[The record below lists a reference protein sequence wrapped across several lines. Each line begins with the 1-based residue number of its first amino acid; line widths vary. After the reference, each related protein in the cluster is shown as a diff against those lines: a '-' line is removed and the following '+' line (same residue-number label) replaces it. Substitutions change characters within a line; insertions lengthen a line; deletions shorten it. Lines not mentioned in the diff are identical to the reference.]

1 MNKNAIFQ
9 LYATVQKA
17 YLQKSNKNAQLHAK
31 GLWDKLKEKKDF
43 PTTGKDRKKRQR
55 ISYEG
60 KDDGTFHPCD

>member
-1 MNKNAIFQ
+1 MQYFSSM
-9 LYATVQKA
+9 
-17 YLQKSNKNAQLHAK
+17 LQFRRHTYKKSNKNAQLHAK